1 MDGRNVGNFQDFVV
15 SGQILITQGIPS
27 SGTRNEPNPFDVLIT
42 IGHPAT
48 NPIAGSIQYTTNRY
62 LYKFIN
68 GNSAESLIDYAF
80 VTNAGN
86 SIGVTVDTSIA
97 AANQLSNFNA
107 RSGLTANAYIITS
120 GGFSVML
127 SGTALSGDT
136 CLFIIFTF
144 VASSITTS
152 LHAIVIKR
160 ALDSV
165 HGVSVDLVYCNNFL
179 SVVAM
184 LPILVASGEVTS
196 VVSLYYDEEN
206 GQRRFVLGIVVT
218 GIFGFLANV
227 ARKSHTRQ
235 PQPHM
240 VYVAVPGHFAFQEII
255 TAGRLEGIVLIL
267 GGSTIYKAKATIP
280 LTLRDIDDDEDPY
293 TAAVDSKDVL
303 PKA

>member
-1 MDGRNVGNFQDFVV
+1 MRFQTHGLVIALLALGIFGLPASPLHDLFTNPSIPVISELNPSVFNLTTAIQNNDARMGKRAISLPYILYSVTMDGRNVGNFQDFVV

-127 SGTALSGDT
+127 SGTALSG
-136 CLFIIFTF
+136 
-144 VASSITTS
+144 SI
-152 LHAIVIKR
+152 
-160 ALDSV
+160 
-165 HGVSVDLVYCNNFL
+165 
-179 SVVAM
+179 
-184 LPILVASGEVTS
+184 
-196 VVSLYYDEEN
+196 
-206 GQRRFVLGIVVT
+206 
-218 GIFGFLANV
+218 NV
-227 ARKSHTRQ
+227 AGSG
-235 PQPHM
+235 
-240 VYVAVPGHFAFQEII
+240 Y
-255 TAGRLEGIVLIL
+255 IL
-267 GGSTIYKAKATIP
+267 GGSAPYKAVMSGAIVGRGTVTI
-280 LTLRDIDDDEDPY
+280 
-293 TAAVDSKDVL
+293 
-303 PKA
+303 

>member
-1 MDGRNVGNFQDFVV
+1 
-15 SGQILITQGIPS
+15 
-27 SGTRNEPNPFDVLIT
+27 
-42 IGHPAT
+42 
-48 NPIAGSIQYTTNRY
+48 
-62 LYKFIN
+62 
-68 GNSAESLIDYAF
+68 
-80 VTNAGN
+80 
-86 SIGVTVDTSIA
+86 
-97 AANQLSNFNA
+97 
-107 RSGLTANAYIITS
+107 
-120 GGFSVML
+120 
-127 SGTALSGDT
+127 DT

-144 VASSITTS
+144 VASSIATS

-184 LPILVASGEVTS
+184 LLILVASGEVTS
-196 VVSLYYDEEN
+196 VASLYYDEEN

-227 ARKSHTRQ
+227 ARKSHTRH

-240 VYVAVPGHFAFQEII
+240 VYGAVPGVLQTLLGYFAFQEII

-267 GGSTIYKAKATIP
+267 GGSTVYKAKAIIP